1 MEEIWK
7 PCYKQY
13 EVSNLGNCRRR
24 NKDIKRYG
32 EYKVVCGSVSKTL
45 KYKYVQEKT
54 NGYRKNNLIHIWVAE
69 QFLEPKP
76 QSNYL
81 CDHINRDKLDNRA
94 ENLRWVSRSDNFK
107 NCAFYRHDILEEDP
121 IIRHRI
127 FNKEYRE
134 RKKILSILG
143 ENKISA

>member
-1 MEEIWK
+1 MEEVWK

-24 NKDIKRYG
+24 NKNAKRYG
-32 EYKVVCGSVSKTL
+32 EYKLVAGSVSKTC
-45 KYKYVQEKT
+45 KYKYIQE
-54 NGYRKNNLIHIWVAE
+54 GRKHRINHLIHIWVAE

-76 QSNYL
+76 QPDFM
-81 CDHINRDKLDNRA
+81 CDHINRNKLDNRA
-94 ENLRWVSRSDNFK
+94 ENLRWVSRSENYK
-107 NCAFYRHDILEEDP
+107 NSSQYRHDILEQDP

-127 FNKEYRE
+127 IDKEYRE
-134 RKKILSILG
+134 RKKISSLG